1 MTGGS
6 PPACGSTAPG
16 NLLLPEVHMLRFIL
30 AKLSRAALTILLVM
44 TFAFVVLR
52 MSGDPAQI
60 LLGPDAPQDA
70 VDAFRAR
77 WGLDDPIWQQYL
89 AYLKQILSFDFGVSM
104 RDQSPAIDLVLERLP
119 ATLALTVP
127 AVVLKLAIGVPAGVY
142 AALHRQS
149 IADRGVIMLS
159 IFGFTI
165 PSFVLGLVL
174 VLIFAV
180 NLDWLPSGGQAS
192 WRHAILP
199 IATMSIG
206 GIGILARFSRSAMI
220 EVLGQPYI
228 RTAMAKGL
236 PWRDVVWRH
245 ALPNAAVPIV
255 TLIGFMV
262 GALIAGAV
270 VVESIFSWPGVGR
283 LIVVSVAN
291 RDLAVVQ
298 CLLLVIA
305 ASMVVANLLVDFA
318 YGLLDPR
325 LRAKSPAH

>member
-1 MTGGS
+1 
-6 PPACGSTAPG
+6 
-16 NLLLPEVHMLRFIL
+16 MLRFIL
-30 AKLSRAALTILLVM
+30 AKTPRAGLTILLVM
-44 TFAFVVLR
+44 SFAFVVLR
-52 MSGDPAQI
+52 LSGDPAQV

-77 WGLDDPIWQQYL
+77 WGLNDPLWQQYL
-89 AYLKQILSFDFGVSM
+89 AYLAQILSFDFGVSM
-104 RDQSPAIDLVLERLP
+104 RDQSPAIDLVLDRIP
-119 ATLALTVP
+119 ATLAITVP
-127 AVVLKLAIGVPAGVY
+127 ALILKVCIGIPAGVY
-142 AALHRQS
+142 AALHRGS
-149 IADRGVIMLS
+149 IADRGVIMMS

-165 PSFVLGLVL
+165 PSFVLALVL
-174 VLIFAV
+174 VLVFAV
-180 NLDWLPSGGQAS
+180 TLDWLPSGGQDT

-199 IATMSIG
+199 IATLSIG

-236 PWRDVVWRH
+236 PWREVVWKH
-245 ALPNAAVPIV
+245 ALPNAAIPIV

-283 LIVVSVAN
+283 LIVVSVSN

-305 ASMVVANLLVDFA
+305 ASMVVAKLCVDFA

-325 LRAKSPAH
+325 LRQKRTQ

>member
-1 MTGGS
+1 MI
-6 PPACGSTAPG
+6 
-16 NLLLPEVHMLRFIL
+16 RYIFIRV
-30 AKLSRAALTILLVM
+30 ARSVLTILLVM

-52 MSGDPAQI
+52 LSGDPAQI

-70 VDAFRAR
+70 INAFRAR
-77 WGLDDPIWQQYL
+77 WGLDDPLWQQYL
-89 AYLKQILSFDFGVSM
+89 AYLGQIMQGDFGVSM
-104 RDQSPAIDLVLERLP
+104 RDGSPAIDLVMQRVP

-127 AVVLKLAIGVPAGVY
+127 ALALKLAIGIPAGVY
-142 AALHRQS
+142 AALHRES
-149 IADRGVIMLS
+149 LADRGVIMAS

-174 VLIFAV
+174 VLIFAIT
-180 NLDWLPSGGQAS
+180 LDLLPSGGQDT

-199 IATMSIG
+199 ILTMSIG

-255 TLIGFMV
+255 TLVGFMI
-262 GALIAGAV
+262 GSLIAGAV

-305 ASMVVANLLVDFA
+305 ATMVIANLMVDFA

-325 LRAKSPAH
+325 LRSTRAAH

>member
-1 MTGGS
+1 
-6 PPACGSTAPG
+6 
-16 NLLLPEVHMLRFIL
+16 MLRFIL
-30 AKLSRAALTILLVM
+30 AKTARAGLTILLVM
-44 TFAFVVLR
+44 SFAFVVLR
-52 MSGDPAQI
+52 LSGDPAQV

-77 WGLDDPIWQQYL
+77 WGLNDPLWQQYL
-89 AYLKQILSFDFGVSM
+89 AYLAQILSFDFGVSM
-104 RDQSPAIDLVLERLP
+104 RDQSPAIDLVLDRIP
-119 ATLALTVP
+119 ATLAITVP
-127 AVVLKLAIGVPAGVY
+127 ALILKVCIGIPAGVY
-142 AALHRQS
+142 AALHRDS
-149 IADRGVIMLS
+149 IADRGVIMMS

-165 PSFVLGLVL
+165 PSFVLALVL
-174 VLIFAV
+174 VLVFAV
-180 NLDWLPSGGQAS
+180 TLDWLPSGGQDT

-199 IATMSIG
+199 IATLSIG

-236 PWRDVVWRH
+236 PWCEVVWKH
-245 ALPNAAVPIV
+245 ALPNAAIPIV

-283 LIVVSVAN
+283 LIVVSVSN

-305 ASMVVANLLVDFA
+305 ASMVVANLCVDFA

-325 LRAKSPAH
+325 LRQKRTQ

>member
-1 MTGGS
+1 
-6 PPACGSTAPG
+6 
-16 NLLLPEVHMLRFIL
+16 MLRFTL
-30 AKLSRAALTILLVM
+30 AKIARAGLTILLVM
-44 TFAFVVLR
+44 TFAFIVLR
-52 MSGDPAQI
+52 MSGDPAQV

-70 VDAFRAR
+70 VDAFRER
-77 WGLDDPIWQQYL
+77 WGLNDPLWQQYL
-89 AYLKQILSFDFGVSM
+89 AYLQQILNFDFGISM
-104 RDQSPAIDLVLERLP
+104 RDQSPAIDLVLERVP
-119 ATLALTVP
+119 ATLAITVP
-127 AVVLKLAIGVPAGVY
+127 ALILKVCIGIPAGVY
-142 AALHRQS
+142 AALHRDS
-149 IADRGVIMLS
+149 IADRGVIMMS

-165 PSFVLGLVL
+165 PSFVLALVL
-174 VLIFAV
+174 VLVFAV
-180 NLDWLPSGGQAS
+180 TLDWLPSGGQDT

-199 IATMSIG
+199 IATLSIG

-236 PWRDVVWRH
+236 PWREVVWKH
-245 ALPNAAVPIV
+245 ALPNAAIPII
-255 TLIGFMV
+255 TLVGFMV

-283 LIVVSVAN
+283 LIVVSVSN

-305 ASMVVANLLVDFA
+305 ASMVLANLCVDFA

-325 LRAKSPAH
+325 LRQKRTQ